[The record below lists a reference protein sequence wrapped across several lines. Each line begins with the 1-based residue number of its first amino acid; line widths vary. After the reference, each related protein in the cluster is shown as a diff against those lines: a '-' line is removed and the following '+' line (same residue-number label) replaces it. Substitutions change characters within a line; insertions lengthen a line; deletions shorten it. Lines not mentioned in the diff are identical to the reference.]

1 MLHLQLELTE
11 AQALALS
18 HLVKQIPAHQIR
30 EWSGD
35 DLEADAMRQALDT
48 IRKALT
54 EESL

>member
-11 AQALALS
+11 TQGQALS

-35 DLEADAMRQALDT
+35 ENEADAMRQALDS
-48 IRKALT
+48 IRKALA
-54 EESL
+54 EEFL

>member
-1 MLHLQLELTE
+1 MPHRQFDLTE
-11 AQALALS
+11 TQAQALS

-35 DLEADAMRQALDT
+35 ENEADAMRKALDS
-48 IRKALT
+48 IRKALA